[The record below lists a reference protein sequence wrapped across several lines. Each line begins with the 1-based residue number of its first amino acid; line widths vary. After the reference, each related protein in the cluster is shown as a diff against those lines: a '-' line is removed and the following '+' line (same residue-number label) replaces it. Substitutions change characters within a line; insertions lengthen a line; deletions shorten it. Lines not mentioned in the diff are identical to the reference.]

1 MSNEVTSKKWQDD
14 EALKRFQI
22 IAPLLAEDIDSA
34 KKQELRN
41 QLAQTHQLS
50 VRSLYRYEK
59 SFNQSQFAG
68 LKPMNREMRR
78 SKSLPDNF
86 DELVAEAIQL
96 KREVP
101 SRSVA
106 QLILILEMEGRVA
119 PGILKRSTLQR
130 HLYKAGFGKKQMR
143 KYNEA
148 RKSSS
153 RRFCKPH
160 RMMLA
165 EADIKY
171 GPKMA
176 FGKDGKKIQTYLS
189 VIIDNHSR
197 LVLDARFYDNQ
208 EKEIIEDSYRRAILK
223 FGKMD
228 AAYHDRG
235 SQYISTQLIKS
246 LSSLGIK
253 VLHAKPYSPS
263 SKGGVEVFNRFVNAF
278 LAEAKAQKVKTLDE
292 LNHFW
297 DIWLEEYYHN
307 KPHDGIAEYYKSL
320 GSSVPSEG
328 ISPLQ
333 EWNRDSRVLT
343 FIDAGV
349 VGKAFLHHETR
360 VVDNGACISFNGLKY
375 ETSTALIGAT
385 VDIAYDPM
393 APEVITVTYPGTQ
406 PIQAEPIKIGS
417 FCDPKPDLPL
427 CMLPEEPET
436 SRFLEGLE
444 QKRNHSRQMK
454 ADALSFGNYRKEG
467 KPNV

>member
-22 IAPLLAEDIDSA
+22 IAPLLAEDLDSA
-34 KKQELRN
+34 KKQEIRK

-176 FGKDGKKIQTYLS
+176 IGKDGKKIQY
-189 VIIDNHSR
+189 
-197 LVLDARFYDNQ
+197 
-208 EKEIIEDSYRRAILK
+208 
-223 FGKMD
+223 
-228 AAYHDRG
+228 
-235 SQYISTQLIKS
+235 
-246 LSSLGIK
+246 
-253 VLHAKPYSPS
+253 
-263 SKGGVEVFNRFVNAF
+263 
-278 LAEAKAQKVKTLDE
+278 
-292 LNHFW
+292 
-297 DIWLEEYYHN
+297 
-307 KPHDGIAEYYKSL
+307 
-320 GSSVPSEG
+320 
-328 ISPLQ
+328 
-333 EWNRDSRVLT
+333 
-343 FIDAGV
+343 
-349 VGKAFLHHETR
+349 
-360 VVDNGACISFNGLKY
+360 
-375 ETSTALIGAT
+375 
-385 VDIAYDPM
+385 
-393 APEVITVTYPGTQ
+393 
-406 PIQAEPIKIGS
+406 
-417 FCDPKPDLPL
+417 
-427 CMLPEEPET
+427 
-436 SRFLEGLE
+436 
-444 QKRNHSRQMK
+444 
-454 ADALSFGNYRKEG
+454 
-467 KPNV
+467 

>member
-1 MSNEVTSKKWQDD
+1 MTNEAKSKKWQDD

-22 IAPLLAEDIDSA
+22 IAPLLDVDFDTA
-34 KKQELRN
+34 KKQELRK
-41 QLAQTHQLS
+41 QLAKTHGLS

-59 SFNQSQFAG
+59 AFNLQQFAG

-78 SKSLPDNF
+78 SANLPDNY

-106 QLILILEMEGRVA
+106 QLILILEMEGRIV
-119 PGILKRSTLQR
+119 PGVLKRSTLQR
-130 HLYKAGFGKKQMR
+130 HLYNAGFGKKQMR

-153 RRFCKPH
+153 KRFCKPH
-160 RMMLA
+160 RMQLTQ
-165 EADIKY
+165 ADIKF
-171 GPKMA
+171 GPKLPI
-176 FGKDGKKIQTYLS
+176 GKGGQKVQTYLS
-189 VIIDNHSR
+189 VIIDNHSK
-197 LVLDARFYDNQ
+197 LVLDAKFYDNQ
-208 EKEIIEDSYRRAILK
+208 EKAIIEDSYRRAILK

-228 AAYHDRG
+228 AAYNDRG
-235 SQYISTQLIKS
+235 AQYISTQLIQS
-246 LSSLGIK
+246 LAKLGIK
-253 VLHAKPYSPS
+253 VLHAKPYSPQ

-278 LAEAKAQKVKTLDE
+278 LAEAKAQKIKTLED
-292 LNHFW
+292 LNHFF

-320 GSSVPSEG
+320 GSQVPPEG
-328 ISPLQ
+328 ISPQQ
-333 EWNRDSRVLT
+333 EWNRDSRALT

-349 VGKAFLHHETR
+349 VGEAFLHHETR
-360 VVDNGACISFNGLKY
+360 VVDKGACISFNGLKY

-385 VDIAYDPM
+385 VDIAYDSM
-393 APEVITVTYPGTQ
+393 APEEITVTYPGTE
-406 PIQAEPIKIGS
+406 PIQAKPIRIGS

-444 QKRNHSRQMK
+444 QKRNRSRQMK
-454 ADALSFGNYRKEG
+454 ADALSFGNYRKEV
-467 KPNV
+467 KDNV